1 MQGREK
7 IAQTQNEIFD
17 IKHTILKVNQIS
29 GDTHRFNQLSREEL
43 IKQPIKNTKEVSSV
57 SSTARNSPN
66 IIQINEKSDD
76 GQAQKD
82 AVLGQPDL
90 INGIIQDL
98 VKKQYSILSDKDSYI
113 QINCKLQLL
122 IHSIMYQYRLN

>member
-1 MQGREK
+1 MQGIEK

-66 IIQINEKSDD
+66 IIQINEKSNDV
-76 GQAQKD
+76 QAQKD
-82 AVLGQPDL
+82 VVLGQPEL
-90 INGIIQDL
+90 INGIIQDP

-113 QINCKLQLL
+113 QINCKL
-122 IHSIMYQYRLN
+122 